1 MRILIVEDE
10 VHLALALQAIMEKN
24 KYTVDMVHDGESG
37 LDYALSGVYDVILLD
52 IMLPKMNGIDILK
65 EIRKANMITPILLL
79 TAKDEVSDKVR
90 GLDYGADD
98 YLTKPFSTEE
108 LLARVRAISRRKGEI
123 LDDILTFSDISLNQ
137 KNYEISCE
145 TRGIKL
151 SLKEF
156 QITEMLF
163 KNSNQIITKE
173 QIIEKVWGFDKDTE
187 YNNVEVYVSFLRK
200 KFQYLNTKVQIKTVR
215 GIGYILE
222 ETT

>member
-10 VHLALALQAIMEKN
+10 VHLALALQAIMVKN
-24 KYTVDMVHDGESG
+24 KYTVDMVHDGENG

-65 EIRKANMITPILLL
+65 EIRKANIITPILLL

-90 GLDYGADD
+90 GLDHGADD

-123 LDDILTFSDISLNQ
+123 LEDILKFSDISLNQ

-145 TRGIKL
+145 TRAIKL

-222 ETT
+222 ENT